1 MNTRLHLLCE
11 QLICRH
17 EHKNVSFEMLEA
29 LESRIMMA
37 ADMSATMI
45 PDVST
50 MAAIEVSMLSE
61 ADVDKDITSESIV
74 NRINQWNKPQPL
86 KLKSEQ
92 GTK

>member
-1 MNTRLHLLCE
+1 M
-11 QLICRH
+11 
-17 EHKNVSFEMLEA
+17 SFEMLEA